1 MSSFNLPSEYMNLS
15 NDFGFTAVDDDDPT
29 PVPVV
34 QAPPIDTAEIS
45 GPILEKIEE
54 IYAVA
59 KAGLN
64 KLEQLDQVLNAS
76 VKDLDDDEYHAAM
89 KAEYQE
95 RLTKLEQMIVPL
107 LVNLMKNPEKD
118 YIKWPN
124 RKPIIEAQIEKIL
137 QLTRT

>member
-1 MSSFNLPSEYMNLS
+1 MSSFSLPAEYANLS

-29 PVPVV
+29 PAPIV
-34 QAPPIDTAEIS
+34 QAPPIDTTEIS

-54 IYAVA
+54 IYTVA
-59 KAGLN
+59 KAGLT
-64 KLEQLDQVLNAS
+64 KLEQLDQILNAS
-76 VKDLDDDEYHAAM
+76 VKDLDQDEYNAAI
-89 KAEYQE
+89 KSEYE
-95 RLTKLEQMIVPL
+95 DRLTKLEQMIVPL

>member
-29 PVPVV
+29 PAPVV
-34 QAPPIDTAEIS
+34 QAPIDTTEIS

-64 KLEQLDQVLNAS
+64 KLEQLDQILNAS
-76 VKDLDDDEYHAAM
+76 VKDLDQDEYNAAI
-89 KAEYQE
+89 KSEYE
-95 RLTKLEQMIVPL
+95 DRLTKLEQMIVPL

>member
-15 NDFGFTAVDDDDPT
+15 NDFGFTAVDDDDPA

-34 QAPPIDTAEIS
+34 QAPIDTTEIS

-64 KLEQLDQVLNAS
+64 KLEQLDQILNAS
-76 VKDLDDDEYHAAM
+76 VKDLDQDEYNAAI
-89 KAEYQE
+89 KSEYE
-95 RLTKLEQMIVPL
+95 DRLTKLEQMIVPL

>member
-1 MSSFNLPSEYMNLS
+1 MSSFSLPAEYSNLS
-15 NDFGFTAVDDDDPT
+15 NDFGFTAVDDDEPT
-29 PVPVV
+29 PAPV

-54 IYAVA
+54 IYVVA

-64 KLEQLDQVLNAS
+64 KLEQLDQILNAS

-95 RLTKLEQMIVPL
+95 RLSKLEQMIVPL

-137 QLTRT
+137 EITRD